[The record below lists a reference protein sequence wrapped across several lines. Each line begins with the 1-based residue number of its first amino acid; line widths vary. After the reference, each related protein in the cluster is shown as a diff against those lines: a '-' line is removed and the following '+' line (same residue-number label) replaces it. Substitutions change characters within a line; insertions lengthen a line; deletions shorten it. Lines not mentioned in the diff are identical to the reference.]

1 MDNKYFTIFD
11 LMKDELDLD
20 DKECTRVSGD
30 PELAKW
36 YSVIGLLNMSANELG
51 EGEPSGEELESK
63 LNDALTER
71 YRDTD
76 EMKKELDNALEILRK
91 TIADNTI
98 ILGRY
103 TSNYQIAIRAL
114 TDSNEAKDK
123 IIEDRDETIRRLRR
137 EKVEKV
143 MSHTPEDGK
152 HTLTGRGE
160 SSLTEMSETPGA
172 PETPADADTPES
184 SDTSDHAESKVKAAL
199 KSFMRGRG
207 SASAREKDNA
217 PNGETDNAP
226 DRGTI
231 GNVTD
236 KDLGKEVS
244 VRGTSDKGTSL
255 RATSRKENDKD
266 TSVREADKAEE
277 TLSSSADLSAFI
289 DQYVNNDEYSDEARS
304 YLLDCYQSGTP
315 LEVIRQ
321 FARPQ
326 FSVKILKR
334 LKKIYERRRV

>member
-137 EKVEKV
+137 EKVEKTLLQAPNKAENAESAENAGNAAKESPSPGKGGKPDRSERIKDALGILIKRPNKV
-143 MSHTPEDGK
+143 SEPSGRTKYPSDGEDAAKGIPDAGK
-152 HTLTGRGE
+152 HIPDG
-160 SSLTEMSETPGA
+160 
-172 PETPADADTPES
+172 DAAKPSPDGDAGT
-184 SDTSDHAESKVKAAL
+184 A
-199 KSFMRGRG
+199 GN
-207 SASAREKDNA
+207 RE
-217 PNGETDNAP
+217 
-226 DRGTI
+226 
-231 GNVTD
+231 
-236 KDLGKEVS
+236 DLG
-244 VRGTSDKGTSL
+244 
-255 RATSRKENDKD
+255 
-266 TSVREADKAEE
+266 
-277 TLSSSADLSAFI
+277 AFI
-289 DQYVNNDEYSDEARS
+289 DDYINNEEYSEEARN

-315 LEVIRQ
+315 LDVIRQ

-334 LKKIYERRRV
+334 LKKMYERRQYD

>member
-98 ILGRY
+98 ILGKY

-123 IIEDRDETIRRLRR
+123 IIEDREETIRRLKRERVERVFAPNEGKNEDTLKESGKDTSMDEKAEPAPKALMSLKDLLKR
-137 EKVEKV
+137 EKEDPVREEQKDPEDTSKTSPDGEAV
-143 MSHTPEDGK
+143 GVEDGK
-152 HTLTGRGE
+152 EL
-160 SSLTEMSETPGA
+160 
-172 PETPADADTPES
+172 
-184 SDTSDHAESKVKAAL
+184 
-199 KSFMRGRG
+199 G
-207 SASAREKDNA
+207 S
-217 PNGETDNAP
+217 
-226 DRGTI
+226 
-231 GNVTD
+231 
-236 KDLGKEVS
+236 
-244 VRGTSDKGTSL
+244 
-255 RATSRKENDKD
+255 
-266 TSVREADKAEE
+266 
-277 TLSSSADLSAFI
+277 FI
-289 DQYVNNDEYSDEARS
+289 DEYINNEEYSEEARS
-304 YLLDCYQSGTP
+304 YLLSCYQSGTP

-326 FSVKILKR
+326 FSVKIMKR
-334 LKKIYERRRV
+334 LKRIYERRNL

>member
-137 EKVEKV
+137 EKVEK
-143 MSHTPEDGK
+143 SLFQNTSAAIENAGNATEESPDPGKGGKPDRSERIKDALGILLNRSNKASEPLDRTKYPSDGEDAAKGIPDSGK
-152 HTLTGRGE
+152 HIPDG
-160 SSLTEMSETPGA
+160 
-172 PETPADADTPES
+172 DAAKPSPDGDAGT
-184 SDTSDHAESKVKAAL
+184 A
-199 KSFMRGRG
+199 GN
-207 SASAREKDNA
+207 RE
-217 PNGETDNAP
+217 
-226 DRGTI
+226 
-231 GNVTD
+231 
-236 KDLGKEVS
+236 DLG
-244 VRGTSDKGTSL
+244 
-255 RATSRKENDKD
+255 
-266 TSVREADKAEE
+266 
-277 TLSSSADLSAFI
+277 AFI
-289 DQYVNNDEYSDEARS
+289 DDYINNEEYSDEARS

-315 LEVIRQ
+315 LDVIRQ

-334 LKKIYERRRV
+334 LKKMYERRRV

>member
-137 EKVEKV
+137 EKVEK
-143 MSHTPEDGK
+143 
-152 HTLTGRGE
+152 TL
-160 SSLTEMSETPGA
+160 LQ
-172 PETPADADTPES
+172 
-184 SDTSDHAESKVKAAL
+184 
-199 KSFMRGRG
+199 
-207 SASAREKDNA
+207 A
-217 PNGETDNAP
+217 PNKAENAENA
-226 DRGTI
+226 
-231 GNVTD
+231 GNAAEESP
-236 KDLGKEVS
+236 DLGKGGKADRSERIKDALGILLKRPNKVS
-244 VRGTSDKGTSL
+244 EPSGRTTYPSDGEDAAKGISDAGKHIPDGDAAKPSPDGDTGTAG
-255 RATSRKENDKD
+255 N
-266 TSVREADKAEE
+266 RE
-277 TLSSSADLSAFI
+277 DLGAFI
-289 DQYVNNDEYSDEARS
+289 DGYINNEEYSDEARS

-315 LEVIRQ
+315 LDVIRQ

-334 LKKIYERRRV
+334 LKKMYERRRV